1 MLFWSARSRAVVR
14 AVFAV
19 VFVPVVVFPF
29 AVLIVAA
36 FAAEWNG
43 VLPARLTG
51 AHLADALSGENLQ
64 SLLVSVQTAAI
75 AGLGAVVI
83 GGWAAIAARTAP
95 PAVRRVADALLNLP
109 VAVPSVVVG
118 LGLLVAFSQPPLLL
132 NGTRWI
138 VLLAHGVLVVAFAYA
153 TVSAGLDRTDPAY
166 AQVAAS
172 LGATPLRVLWQI
184 RLPML
189 LPSLAAAASLSV
201 ALSMG
206 EVGATIMVYP
216 PDWRTLPVSVFAL
229 TDRGKVF
236 LAAAETLLLLATT
249 LAMTAAIGLLARRR
263 GTARSRA

>member
-1 MLFWSARSRAVVR
+1 MGGHPLDGFLYSPWCVILAEIT
-14 AVFAV
+14 FYTP
-19 VFVPVVVFPF
+19 FVLRPV
-29 AVLIVAA
+29 
-36 FAAEWNG
+36 
-43 VLPARLTG
+43 
-51 AHLADALSGENLQ
+51 LA
-64 SLLVSVQTAAI
+64 
-75 AGLGAVVI
+75 
-83 GGWAAIAARTAP
+83 
-95 PAVRRVADALLNLP
+95 
-109 VAVPSVVVG
+109 
-118 LGLLVAFSQPPLLL
+118 AFSQVPRDQLDVAASLGARPGRVIVRLLL
-132 NGTRWI
+132 PEALSALAVGGSLTLLLTLNGFGI
-138 VLLAHGVLVVAFAYA
+138 VLFI
-153 TVSAGLDRTDPAY
+153 VSAGLDRTDPAY

-172 LGATPLRVLWQI
+172 LGAAPLRVLWQV